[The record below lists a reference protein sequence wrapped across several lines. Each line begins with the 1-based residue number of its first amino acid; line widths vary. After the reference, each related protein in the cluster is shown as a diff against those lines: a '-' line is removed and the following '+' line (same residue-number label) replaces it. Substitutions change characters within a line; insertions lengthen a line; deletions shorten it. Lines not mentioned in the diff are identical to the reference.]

1 MANVHDAPHD
11 WDEREGNFDENS
23 NDQTRSEAGSA
34 PPSAGDDYNIPKDLH
49 EQALEVL
56 TGPGMRSIRPLQGES
71 HRKRFLRCENMYH
84 AVRDHVVEPKRALFG
99 EFWME
104 RELVYLVS
112 VTGSGKS
119 LYGNQIA
126 IAISEGRGFGE
137 FRCEPGPLPVGLV
150 DFENTLDD
158 HTERMGSYCE
168 QRGYEN
174 QNYWRLLMDETASSE
189 EMATNV
195 DSFVQDLADWSK
207 EKKLKALIIDNVT
220 WLQSPIA
227 DRDKQQATGI
237 LFQALKRLTVDH
249 GLAVMVIGHTLKSK
263 EFTTFTLGDV
273 AGSSKIGYF
282 CERVVAIG
290 NSLTDS
296 KLRYVKTL
304 KTRGKAGE
312 FSSPN
317 HVAAFRLG
325 EMDGLV
331 HLMREKH
338 LDGPERSFLREQE
351 EPNETERAKLY
362 LNENPETTVKDLAE
376 KFGIDKGLASK
387 IKNGKR

>member
-1 MANVHDAPHD
+1 MANVNDDSHA
-11 WDEREGNFDENS
+11 WDERDGNFGDDS
-23 NDQTRSEAGSA
+23 HDQTRNQAGNA
-34 PPSAGDDYNIPKDLH
+34 QPIPDDDYNVPEPLKEH
-49 EQALEVL
+49 FYEVL
-56 TGPGMRSIRPLQGES
+56 TGAGIQSVKPLSAQPE
-71 HRKRFLRCENMYH
+71 RKRFLRCENMYH
-84 AVRDHVVEPKRALFG
+84 AIRDHVVQPKRALFG

-158 HTERMGSYCE
+158 HTERMASYCE
-168 QRGYEN
+168 RRGFEN
-174 QNYWRLLMDETASSE
+174 ENYWRLLMDETASSE
-189 EMATNV
+189 EMANNV
-195 DSFVQDLADWSK
+195 DSFVQDLAEWSK

-237 LFQALKRLTVDH
+237 LFQALKRLTVDQ

-325 EMDGLV
+325 ESDGLV

-351 EPNETERAKLY
+351 EPNKTDLAKLY
-362 LNENPETTVKDLAE
+362 LNENPETTYKDLAE
-376 KFGIDKGLASK
+376 KFGIDKGLASR